1 MLPELVGVLCAS
13 CSITFMMVRFSTA
26 QQKMVDSD
34 QTQREQATAKENG
47 ILFRFSI
54 LLLKLVSQV
63 SQRLKRFEMVIACV
77 FIVL

>member
-1 MLPELVGVLCAS
+1 
-13 CSITFMMVRFSTA
+13 MVRFSTA